1 MQWLRNLFAL
11 SIVLALIQ
19 STLAEDVVSASR
31 AKAALAIAK
40 ASRERAEIK
49 AAKEKVA
56 AALLRCQHERETHGC
71 SSDLDAA
78 GAKAKAE
85 GKPLF
90 VWVGMTCDAVI
101 RKEFAN
107 AVHVHLQTLNGDS
120 TPRLVVG
127 NHLQSWRL
135 PKAELGAAAVP
146 RIRELLDLLAERPQ
160 SALSVR
166 AAVCIRG

>member
-11 SIVLALIQ
+11 SIVLALVQ
-19 STLAEDVVSASR
+19 SSLAEDVVSASR

-40 ASRERAEIK
+40 ASRERAEIA

-78 GAKAKAE
+78 GTKAKAE

-90 VWVGMTCDAVI
+90 VWVGMTCDTAI
-101 RKEFAN
+101 RKEFPA
-107 AVHVHLQTLNGDS
+107 AVHVHLATLNGDS

-166 AAVCIRG
+166 AAVCVRG

>member
-1 MQWLRNLFAL
+1 MQWLRDLFAL
-11 SIVLALIQ
+11 ALVLALVQ
-19 STLAEDVVSASR
+19 SSLAEDVVPASR

-40 ASRERAEIK
+40 ASRERAEIA
-49 AAKEKVA
+49 AAKERVA

-90 VWVGMTCDAVI
+90 VWVGMTCDTAI
-101 RKEFAN
+101 RKEFPA
-107 AVHVHLQTLNGDS
+107 AVHVHLATLNGDS